1 MSRPYHLASILNRV
15 LQSIDFLSNSC
26 SQNMHFM
33 LNQLVLLS
41 VWVCFEFELRQV
53 NYLFSIFYL
62 KINFIH
68 HNFRFYNMWIYP
80 LSHSATKTTRAP
92 CYHKFYFDFQSPLL
106 AYSLLASPARLSL
119 MLPISIAA
127 ANTANTLFTHI
138 CHCFTVTCFNGGF
151 VSTFGCR
158 WGHVRVA
165 FSAAGAG
172 GCGEVDPRA
181 AGDSGPAKGAES
193 NAGNIPG
200 WRSQV
205 RGMQRTANTPTTSNL
220 CVTLHR
226 PCAPTCT
233 DTRDHEG
240 RRERCSCCDSRGVN
254 GTKLWQTET
263 LKRDFR
269 SLIEMVRS
277 TSPTTMI
284 IVLKPLPTYRQGHK
298 RFSRVF
304 ALNEWLLW
312 CKDQKLLFVNNLN
325 LFWEHPRV
333 FRADGLH
340 PSRVGA
346 ELLSD
351 NISRTLRSIW
361 LASQFSNNCYD
372 DFCSTHLNDISTCI
386 VQSIKTGSVPRI
398 VSSKYKFNSES
409 RKNLIVI
416 KPEKC

>member
-1 MSRPYHLASILNRV
+1 
-15 LQSIDFLSNSC
+15 
-26 SQNMHFM
+26 
-33 LNQLVLLS
+33 
-41 VWVCFEFELRQV
+41 
-53 NYLFSIFYL
+53 
-62 KINFIH
+62 
-68 HNFRFYNMWIYP
+68 MWIYP
-80 LSHSATKTTRAP
+80 LSHSATKTIRAP

-106 AYSLLASPARLSL
+106 AYSLLASPARLLL

-233 DTRDHEG
+233 DTLRSWRTGESVAAVVIHGGLMAPSCG
-240 RRERCSCCDSRGVN
+240 RRRHWRGTSGAWSRWYAAHRPRRWSSC
-254 GTKLWQTET
+254 
-263 LKRDFR
+263 
-269 SLIEMVRS
+269 
-277 TSPTTMI
+277 
-284 IVLKPLPTYRQGHK
+284 
-298 RFSRVF
+298 
-304 ALNEWLLW
+304 
-312 CKDQKLLFVNNLN
+312 
-325 LFWEHPRV
+325 
-333 FRADGLH
+333 
-340 PSRVGA
+340 
-346 ELLSD
+346 
-351 NISRTLRSIW
+351 
-361 LASQFSNNCYD
+361 
-372 DFCSTHLNDISTCI
+372 
-386 VQSIKTGSVPRI
+386 
-398 VSSKYKFNSES
+398 
-409 RKNLIVI
+409 
-416 KPEKC
+416 